1 MYVTYTSCLTGLC
14 TVNVNSESGVR
25 GAGGPRTR
33 TGVPLRLSG
42 LGGTR
47 ACHLQSLLTPVRVK
61 PGPPGLFEML
71 SCTHDIIDQPPGLV
85 GLEGFRGSA
94 QGPHLGT
101 LTLDEIILRWGA
113 VLGTVGSLHTRCR
126 STFLSPPC
134 DS

>member
-1 MYVTYTSCLTGLC
+1 MDRCATAAL
-14 TVNVNSESGVR
+14 
-25 GAGGPRTR
+25 
-33 TGVPLRLSG
+33 G
-42 LGGTR
+42 LGR
-47 ACHLQSLLTPVRVK
+47 DSCLQSLLSPARVK

-71 SCTHDIIDQPPGLV
+71 SRTHDIIDQSPGLV

-101 LTLDEIILRWGA
+101 LTLGEIILRWGA
-113 VLGTVGSLHTRCR
+113 VLGIVGSLHTRCR